1 MTPDLSVRL
10 GGLALKNPILTASG
24 CFGYGLELTDLL
36 DLNELGGIVSKSLTP
51 LKRMGTPPHRIFETA
66 SGMLNAIG
74 IENIGVDAYIQE
86 KLPRL
91 SQYNTAIIANVMGNT
106 LDEYAAAAA
115 KFHGVRQVAAIE
127 VNISS
132 PNTKKG
138 GMHFGVDPEMT
149 FQVVRAVKDATDRP
163 VIAKLSP
170 NVTDI
175 VAIAK
180 RAVDAGADILSLIN
194 TLWSLAIDHWNGK
207 AILGNVTGG
216 LSGPAIKPVALRMV
230 YQVSR
235 ALPVP
240 IIGIGGIANLFDV
253 IEFLMAGA
261 SAVQIGT
268 ANFYDPTV
276 SVRLVRELR
285 EYCAM
290 RKIEKVSSL
299 IGSVQTQ

>member
-10 GGLALKNPILTASG
+10 GNLELKNPIMTASG

-51 LKRMGTPPHRIFETA
+51 QKRMGTPPHRIFETA

-74 IENIGVDAYIQE
+74 IENIGVDSYLTE
-86 KLPRL
+86 KLPSL
-91 SQYNTAIIANVMGNT
+91 SRYDTAIVANVMGNT
-106 LDEYAAAAA
+106 IEEYAAAAA
-115 KFHGVRQVAAIE
+115 RFRGVSRVAAIE

-132 PNTKKG
+132 PNTKMG

-149 FQVVRAVKDATDRP
+149 YQVIRAVKDATDRP

-175 VAIAK
+175 TLIAR
-180 RAVDAGADILSLIN
+180 RAVDGGADMLSLIN

-230 YQVSR
+230 HQVSR

-240 IIGIGGIANLFDV
+240 LIGIGGIANLFDV

-285 EYCAM
+285 DYCSM

-299 IGSVQTQ
+299 IGSLQIS

>member
-1 MTPDLSVRL
+1 MTIDLSVRL
-10 GGLALKNPILTASG
+10 GDLVLKNPIMTASG

-51 LKRMGTPPHRIFETA
+51 QKRMGTPPHRIFETA

-74 IENIGVDAYIQE
+74 IENIGVDAYINE
-86 KLPRL
+86 KLPSL
-91 SQYNTAIIANVMGNT
+91 AQYNVAIVANVMGNT
-106 LDEYAAAAA
+106 IEEYAAAAS
-115 KFHGVRQVAAIE
+115 KFRGIQQIAAIE

-132 PNTKKG
+132 PNTKMG

-149 FQVVRAVKDATDRP
+149 FQVIRAVKDATDRI

-175 VAIAK
+175 VQIAR

-194 TLWSLAIDHWNGK
+194 TLWSLAIDHWKGK

-230 YQVSR
+230 HQVAK

-253 IEFLMAGA
+253 VEFLMAGA

-285 EYCAM
+285 EYCSM

-299 IGSVQTQ
+299 IGSVQLS

>member
-1 MTPDLSVRL
+1 MNPDLSVRL
-10 GGLALKNPILTASG
+10 GHLFLKNPIMTASG

-51 LKRMGTPPHRIFETA
+51 EKRMGTPPHRIFETA

-74 IENIGVDAYIQE
+74 IENIGVEAYIHE
-86 KLPRL
+86 KLPQL
-91 SQYNTAIIANVMGNT
+91 SRYETAIVANVMGNT
-106 LDEYAAAAA
+106 IEEYAAAASR
-115 KFHGVRQVAAIE
+115 FRGIQRIAAIE

-149 FQVVRAVKDATDRP
+149 YQVIRAVKDVTDRP
-163 VIAKLSP
+163 LIAKLSP

-175 VAIAK
+175 VTIAK

-207 AILGNVTGG
+207 SILGNVTGG

-240 IIGIGGIANLFDV
+240 LIGIGGIANLNDV

-276 SVRLVRELR
+276 SVRIVRELR
-285 EYCAM
+285 EYCVA
-290 RKIEKVSSL
+290 RKIDKVSSL
-299 IGSVQTQ
+299 IGTLQTS

>member
-1 MTPDLSVRL
+1 MNPDLSVRL
-10 GGLALKNPILTASG
+10 GSLTLKNPIMTASG
-24 CFGYGLELTDLL
+24 CFGYGLELIDLL
-36 DLNELGGIVSKSLTP
+36 DLNELGGIVSKSLT
-51 LKRMGTPPHRIFETA
+51 LHKRMGTPPHRIFETA

-74 IENIGVDAYIQE
+74 IENIGVEAYLTE
-86 KLPRL
+86 KLPHL
-91 SQYNTAIIANVMGNT
+91 SRYDIAIVANVMGNT
-106 LDEYAAAAA
+106 LEEYAATAAR
-115 KFHGVRQVAAIE
+115 FRGVQRIAAIE

-149 FQVVRAVKDATDRP
+149 YQVIRAVKDATDRP

-175 VAIAK
+175 VQIAK
-180 RAVDAGADILSLIN
+180 RAVDAGADMLSLIN

-207 AILGNVTGG
+207 PILGNVTGG

-230 YQVSR
+230 HQVSR

-240 IIGIGGIANLFDV
+240 VIGMGGISNLFDV

-276 SVRLVRELR
+276 SVRLVKELR
-285 EYCAM
+285 DYCSM
-290 RKIEKVSSL
+290 RRIDRISTL
-299 IGSVQTQ
+299 IGALQTS

>member
-10 GGLALKNPILTASG
+10 GNLVFKNPIMTASG
-24 CFGYGLELTDLL
+24 CFGYGLELTDLI
-36 DLNELGGIVSKSLTP
+36 DLNQLGGIVSKSLT
-51 LKRMGTPPHRIFETA
+51 LEKRMGTPPHRIVETA

-74 IENIGVDAYIQE
+74 IENIGVDAFLNE
-86 KLPRL
+86 KLPQLIR
-91 SQYNTAIIANVMGNT
+91 YDTAIVANVMGNT
-106 LDEYAAAAA
+106 IEEYAATAA
-115 KFHGVRQVAAIE
+115 KFRGISRIAAVE

-149 FQVVRAVKDATDRP
+149 YQVVRAVKDATDRP

-175 VAIAK
+175 VQIAK

-194 TLWSLAIDHWNGK
+194 TLWSLALDHWKGTP
-207 AILGNVTGG
+207 ILGNVTGG

-230 YQVSR
+230 FQVSR
-235 ALPVP
+235 AIPVP

-253 IEFLMAGA
+253 VEFLMAGA

-276 SVRLVRELR
+276 TERLVRELR
-285 EYCAM
+285 DYCTM
-290 RKIEKVSSL
+290 RKIEKVASL
-299 IGSVQTQ
+299 IGSAQIP

>member
-1 MTPDLSVRL
+1 MTPDLSVHL
-10 GGLALKNPILTASG
+10 GPLGLKNPIMTASG
-24 CFGYGLELTDLL
+24 CFGYGLELTDLI

-74 IENIGVDAYIQE
+74 IENIGVEAYVTE
-86 KLPRL
+86 KLPLL
-91 SQYNTAIIANVMGNT
+91 SRYNVAIVANVMGNT
-106 LDEYAAAAA
+106 LEEYAEAAARFKGLA
-115 KFHGVRQVAAIE
+115 RIAAIE

-138 GMHFGVDPEMT
+138 GMHFGIDPEMT
-149 FQVVRAVKDATDRP
+149 YLVVRAVKDATDRP

-194 TLWSLAIDHWNGK
+194 TLWSLAIDHWNAK
-207 AILGNVTGG
+207 PILGNVTGG
-216 LSGPAIKPVALRMV
+216 LSGPAVKPVALRMV
-230 YQVSR
+230 HQVSR

-276 SVRLVRELR
+276 STRLVRELR
-285 EYCAM
+285 DYCVM
-290 RKIEKVSSL
+290 RNIQKVSSL
-299 IGSVQTQ
+299 IGSLQS

>member
-1 MTPDLSVRL
+1 MTPDLSVQL
-10 GGLALKNPILTASG
+10 GRLALKNPIMTASG

-51 LKRMGTPPHRIFETA
+51 QKRMGTPPHRIFETA
-66 SGMLNAIG
+66 AGMLNAIG
-74 IENIGVDAYIQE
+74 IENIGVEAYITE
-86 KLPRL
+86 KLPQL
-91 SQYNTAIIANVMGNT
+91 SKYDTAIVANVMGNT
-106 LDEYAAAAA
+106 LEEYAAAAA
-115 KFHGVRQVAAIE
+115 RFRGISRIAAIE

-149 FQVVRAVKDATDRP
+149 YQVVRAVKDATDRP

-175 VAIAK
+175 VMIAK

-230 YQVSR
+230 HHVYKAV
-235 ALPVP
+235 PVP

-276 SVRLVRELR
+276 STRLVRELR
-285 EYCAM
+285 EYCVL

-299 IGSVQTQ
+299 IGAVQIS